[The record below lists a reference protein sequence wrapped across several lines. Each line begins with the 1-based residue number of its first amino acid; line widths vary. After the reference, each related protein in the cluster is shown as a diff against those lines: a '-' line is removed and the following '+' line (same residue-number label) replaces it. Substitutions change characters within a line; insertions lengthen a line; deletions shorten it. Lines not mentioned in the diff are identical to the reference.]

1 MSFLFLNDK
10 AFHHFVEKITDPQLF
25 YVPNASKPK
34 GTLIIYCTVLM
45 QTQRNPSQQLKST
58 SALSRPSYL
67 TRIGDAFFFLGR
79 FFREAWSP
87 PFEFRELLHQCYQ
100 VGNKS
105 FGLVSLTG
113 IIMGIVLTIQSRP
126 TLVEFG
132 AVSWLPGMVAV
143 SLVREIGPV
152 ITALI
157 CAGKVSSGIGAE
169 LGSMRVTEQIEAM
182 EVSGTNPFNFLV
194 VTRITATTIMV
205 PILVIYADALGFIG
219 SFIGVNIKGEV
230 SFFLF
235 LSRAFASLEFVD
247 IIPATIKTV
256 LFGFFIGFIG
266 CYLGYN
272 AGRGTE
278 DVGKAANTSVVYASL
293 LIFIV
298 DVIAVQ
304 ITDIF
309 FLS

>member
-1 MSFLFLNDK
+1 M
-10 AFHHFVEKITDPQLF
+10 T
-25 YVPNASKPK
+25 
-34 GTLIIYCTVLM
+34 
-45 QTQRNPSQQLKST
+45 TQRRSTLQRKIRINPGKAT
-58 SALSRPSYL
+58 IV
-67 TRIGDAFFFLGR
+67 TRIGDAMYFLFR
-79 FFREAWSP
+79 FFKEAYSP
-87 PFEFRELLHQCYQ
+87 PFEFGELLRQCYK

-113 IIMGIVLTIQSRP
+113 IIMGLVLTIQSRP

-157 CAGKVSSGIGAE
+157 CAGKISSGIGAE
-169 LGSMRVTEQIEAM
+169 LSSMKVTEQIEAM

-194 VTRITATTIMV
+194 VTRVTATTIMV
-205 PILVIYADALGFIG
+205 PFLVVYADALGFIG
-219 SFIGVNIKGEV
+219 SFIGVNIKGDV

-235 LSRAFASLEFVD
+235 ISQAFASLEFVD
-247 IIPATIKTV
+247 ILPATIKTV
-256 LFGFFIGFIG
+256 IFGFFIGFIG

-272 AGRGTE
+272 SGRGTE

-293 LIFIV
+293 IIFVV